1 VQGADHVA
9 VSTDATVDRVLGHNQ
24 AEASGLGCQ
33 QSELDGPGYDPL
45 DVGLV
50 EAAPFTRARV
60 EGAEDEPEF
69 AWLESSV
76 PGRVVA
82 AIRECG
88 DAEPQRESGI
98 AGPLMPD
105 IEVVAGPGTYAAHRS
120 AQSLG
125 GSLKMA
131 SSHLEN
137 VDTAAGLVPRTSM
150 PEAWRSTRASS

>member
-1 VQGADHVA
+1 MIDSAAGAVAECCGDSGGDGCAADLVQH
-9 VSTDATVDRVLGHNQ
+9 
-24 AEASGLGCQ
+24 GLRHGWPVVC
-33 QSELDGPGYDPL
+33 
-45 DVGLV
+45 
-50 EAAPFTRARV
+50 V